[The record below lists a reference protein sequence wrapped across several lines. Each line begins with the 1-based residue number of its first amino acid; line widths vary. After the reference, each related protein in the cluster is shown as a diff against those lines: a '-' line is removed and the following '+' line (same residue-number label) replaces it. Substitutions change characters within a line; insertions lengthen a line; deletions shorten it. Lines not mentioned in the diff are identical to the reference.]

1 MKNHIQ
7 NLVNLGWTKV
17 ENVYDKE
24 LVEKIKI
31 EFDKKKIFSLKSKK
45 KRE

>member
-31 EFDKKKIFSLKSKK
+31 EFDKKKNI
-45 KRE
+45 E

>member
-1 MKNHIQ
+1 MKNHIN
-7 NLVNLGWTKV
+7 NLINLGWTKV

-24 LVEKIKI
+24 LIETIKI
-31 EFDKKKIFSLKSKK
+31 EFDKKKNIFFEEQK